1 MPEFVNIA
9 AYKFVNLDRLAE
21 RKSKLLPFCKQLQL
35 KGTILLSKE
44 GINLFLAGSRDSID
58 CFLDHL
64 TGQPEFAGLEVKE
77 SFSDHQPFNRML
89 VRLKKEIISM
99 GTPEIRP
106 LVRSS
111 PKISA
116 QQLKTWLDEGRDVAL
131 LDVRNDYEV
140 EVGTFENAIPIGVDH
155 FRKFPAATRRLPTE
169 LQHKPIVMFCTG
181 GIRCEKAGPLMESQ
195 GFQEV
200 YQLDGGIL
208 KYFEECGGQHYR
220 GDCFVFDKRVALNP
234 QLQETDLKVCYICQ
248 AILSIED
255 QRSELFEPGKYCPH
269 CNPNAK
275 PMAQRLTERKEK
287 LLTATTPLPGCV
299 PYVNYRP
306 MNVSAKFDQRPLFE
320 FLLSLHPDL
329 DLEHWKQSCQEG
341 RVRYKDQ
348 PLQFDQT
355 VRAGWR
361 IYHLVPNT
369 VEPTVSN
376 AVEFLYEDEGLI
388 AISKPAPLPMH
399 PCGRYNKNTLQQFLR
414 TTYPHETLRILHRL
428 DAETTGVLLLGRNR
442 STSIWLQRQFA
453 DGSIEKTYLARVV
466 GNPKLDDFTCD
477 ARISDRSTGPGGIR
491 QVIKDT
497 NQGLAATTHFKVLE
511 RFDDGTTL
519 LMCHP
524 VTGRTNQI
532 RVHLAHLGLP
542 IVGDAGYSDNS
553 TQSERL
559 CLHAHRLEF
568 EYPEGE
574 QMTIEAPAPVHIVGD
589 FSKKSPV
596 CLDCN

>member
-9 AYKFVNLDRLAE
+9 AYKFVNLDRLTE
-21 RKSKLLPFCKQLQL
+21 RKAELLPFCRELDL

-44 GINLFLAGSRDSID
+44 GINLFLAGSRENID
-58 CFLDHL
+58 HLLDHL
-64 TGQPEFAGLEVKE
+64 TSQPEFVGLEVKE

-116 QQLKTWLDEGRDVAL
+116 KQLKSWLDEGRDIAL

-140 EVGTFENAIPIGVDH
+140 EVGTFRNAIPIGVDH
-155 FRKFPAATRRLPTE
+155 FRKFPVATRRLPSE
-169 LQHKPIVMFCTG
+169 LQNKPIVMFCTG

-195 GFQEV
+195 GFQQV
-200 YQLDGGIL
+200 FQLDGGIL
-208 KYFEECGGQHYR
+208 KYFEECGGQHYQ

-248 AILSIED
+248 AILTPED
-255 QRSELFEPGKYCPH
+255 QRSDLFEPGKYCPH

-275 PMAQRLTERKEK
+275 PMAQRLAERKEK
-287 LLTATTPLPGCV
+287 LLAATTPLPGCV
-299 PYVNYRP
+299 PYVNHRP
-306 MNVSAKFDQRPLFE
+306 MNVSAKFDQRPLSE

-329 DLEHWKQSCQEG
+329 DLNHWKTACQQG

-348 PLQFDQT
+348 ELQIDQP

-361 IYHLVPNT
+361 IYHLVPDT
-369 VEPTVSN
+369 VEPAVSN
-376 AVEFLYEDEGLI
+376 EVEFLYEDDGLI

-414 TTYPHETLRILHRL
+414 ASYPHETLRILHRL

-442 STSIWLQRQFA
+442 PASHWLQRQFA
-453 DGSIEKTYLARVV
+453 NGLIRKTYLARVQ
-466 GNPKLDDFTCD
+466 GNPPADQFTCD
-477 ARISDRSTGPGGIR
+477 ARISDRSAGPGGIR
-491 QVIKDT
+491 QVVADAT
-497 NQGLAATTHFKVLE
+497 EGLDATTHFNVLN

-519 LMCHP
+519 LQCHP
-524 VTGRTNQI
+524 LTGRTNQI

-542 IVGDAGYSDNS
+542 IVGDAGYSENS
-553 TQSERL
+553 SQTDRL
-559 CLHAHRLEF
+559 CLHAYQLEF

-574 QMTIEAPAPVHIVGD
+574 RMTVVSPPPKEIVGT
-589 FSKKSPV
+589 FAV
-596 CLDCN
+596 